1 MPAPMRWKSKL
12 LTFKAE
18 VTYGVDAAPTAVAN
32 AILARNVTI
41 SPMEGEDVSRELEF
55 PYMGGQATIPAGLR
69 TRTRF
74 QVELQGS
81 GTAGVAP
88 AWGPVLR
95 ACAVREVI
103 VEDTSVTYEPIST
116 AQESATMYF
125 WIENTLHKVLGC
137 RGTAT
142 LRFNAQGI
150 AIMEFDILGL
160 YSDPTESPPAVPD
173 YTKFEKPTLVTK
185 VNTPTFTVNAVPLV
199 MREFSLT
206 FNNQVEPRLLVGRE
220 EIIIVDRNDA
230 ITCRVEAQ
238 PVTGFNP
245 FVLARQ
251 QTTVDTELVHGTEAG
266 RIVTLNI
273 PTGQIGRMPDY
284 ENSQNV
290 LEWNLPIMAL
300 PNQGNDQWS
309 LVLT

>member
-12 LTFKAE
+12 ITAKPEA
-18 VTYGVDAAPTAVAN
+18 TYGVDALPTAAAN

-41 SPMEGEDVSRELEF
+41 SPMEGEDVSRELEY

-69 TRTRF
+69 TRIRF

-88 AWGPVLR
+88 AWGPIIR

-116 AQESATMYF
+116 AQESVSLYF
-125 WIENTLHKVLGC
+125 WIENTLQKVVGC

-142 LRFNAQGI
+142 KRFNAQGI
-150 AIMEFDILGL
+150 PVMEYDLLGL
-160 YSDPTESPPAVPD
+160 YSDPIEQPPLGPD

-185 VNTPTFTVNAVPLV
+185 AYTPTFTVNAVPLV
-199 MREFSLT
+199 MREFSLNL
-206 FNNQVEPRLLVGRE
+206 NNQVEPRLLVGRE

-230 ITCRVEAQ
+230 VTCRVEAV
-238 PVTGFNP
+238 PVSTFNP
-245 FVLARQ
+245 FALARQ
-251 QTTVDTELVHGTEAG
+251 QTTVDTVLVHGTEAG